1 MNKFLK
7 EFKDRG
13 FFYQCTSEDELSK
26 LLDKESINAY
36 IGFDSTAP
44 SLHVGSLLQIMCLR
58 LLQKHGHQPICI
70 HSDYQYNEI
79 NY

>member
-26 LLDKESINAY
+26 LLDKVVICT
-36 IGFDSTAP
+36 DSKKILSSA
-44 SLHVGSLLQIMCLR
+44 
-58 LLQKHGHQPICI
+58 KK
-70 HSDYQYNEI
+70 
-79 NY
+79 